1 MLRVGKVGVRYILS
15 HISKAQFSRCLTDE
29 SSFFSHFFSFFENS
43 QKVDSLTLSDKIV
56 CKSEWV
62 ARHTEG
68 GAKMG
73 KKVTSRPLRDSV
85 IHKEKFSVFTTEQI
99 LRYKL

>member
-1 MLRVGKVGVRYILS
+1 MAPFLLYSFFAHFFALRVGKVGVRYILS

-29 SSFFSHFFSFFENS
+29 SSFFLTFFSLFFENS

-73 KKVTSRPLRDSV
+73 KKLRQG
-85 IHKEKFSVFTTEQI
+85 H
-99 LRYKL
+99 